1 MKGQCYSFDSPSPCQ
16 HSRDGN
22 KDACRSLKKIKLPFG
37 DAQNFEN
44 EYLEVGQSGYK
55 NGTSSQKLISDTPF

>member
-1 MKGQCYSFDSPSPCQ
+1 MHKI
-16 HSRDGN
+16 
-22 KDACRSLKKIKLPFG
+22 LK
-37 DAQNFEN
+37 N